1 MMKAA
6 RQLPSSLIKQTRIGS
21 AFADA
26 GLYPIRIKFMIFFQ
40 HPRGA
45 IRRHGLRQ
53 KFMTKQLI
61 VLFMMLLHFQSY
73 AKVQAQDKITLQR
86 RAISITEFLQVLES
100 KTDYRFVF
108 NQEVLASKGTVSI
121 NAKDESVTSVLQK
134 VLGAKG
140 ISFTEKESNLIVI
153 NNPAAQ
159 QRVSGEVKD
168 AEGNA
173 LVGVS
178 VRIKGTDR
186 GTSTD
191 QNGGYTLDVANGET
205 LTFSYIGFQSSEVRY
220 TGQQTI
226 QTTLEVAAE
235 GLDEIVVV
243 GYGTQRK
250 VNLTGSV
257 STVKAE
263 DIDRQ
268 IVGQSTQA
276 LQGLS
281 AGLTVTN
288 GSGQPGRDQGTLNIR
303 GVGTLNTSSPLI
315 LVDGIRYDNSI
326 SLNDID
332 ASDIESISVLKD
344 AAAASIYGVRAAN
357 GVILVTTKR
366 GAQGGTQVTYGNYFG
381 WQEAIRTPDY
391 VGAQDFMR
399 LVNQLN
405 TNVGNNPVY
414 NQERINAYNDPNR
427 DPNQFPD
434 NYWYGDILTGSG
446 FQQKHSMSL
455 AGGNEKNKYR
465 FSANYFDQAGLIRN
479 MDFNRLT
486 VRLNTDFKISDKL
499 NFNADISGRLSG
511 TDEPQASDGSAWF
524 QFGQATKINP
534 LESAKDENGNWRALR
549 GEHNVLRLQE
559 EGGIFSNNDRLFTTN
574 FRLNYLPV
582 EGLTLS
588 AVASNNFQNQYLTN
602 HTKRFTY
609 SNASSPIGRDQI
621 TKNAIGYINQNYQG
635 LAEYTKVINDHDFKV
650 LGGASYLGQRTDNLL
665 GTRFDMPNNNLTE
678 IDAGSPATQLT
689 EGTARE
695 YNLVSFFGRLNYA
708 YKGKYL
714 VEANIRRDGSS
725 RFSQGQRWGWFP
737 SASVGWR
744 VSEEAFMQDVT
755 FIQDLKIRGSYGRL
769 GNDAIGDY
777 PYQSNYI
784 LRSYPFGGILNPS
797 TGLEIY
803 PNSGLTWETT
813 DIANIGLDFTLF
825 NRLNVTLDVFDKQTN
840 DILLQLP
847 IPEAVGLEASFQ
859 NAASVR
865 NRGWELTMNYNH
877 PVNEDFRFNVA
888 LNLSDVKN
896 EILDLKGTDFNSTDN
911 NGLNLGNYV
920 GRPILSYYGYLV
932 DGIYQNDEQVANST
946 TLSGQVGPGDL
957 IYRDINGDGV
967 FDNTNDFTYLG
978 SNIPRLNYGLT
989 LGANYKGFDFSA
1001 FFQGVAKVDINTLNL
1016 ERAPINQDGNFR
1028 SNWLNAWTP
1037 ENMSADYPR
1046 LTPYQTNYQPSQF
1059 WVQSGAYLRLKNVT
1073 VGYKLPQ
1080 SVIGDS
1086 FIRNLRVFAGAQ
1098 NLFTLTSLPSDL
1110 DPESPN
1116 DSRYYPQVRTISFGL
1131 NANF

>member
-1 MMKAA
+1 MK
-6 RQLPSSLIKQTRIGS
+6 
-21 AFADA
+21 
-26 GLYPIRIKFMIFFQ
+26 
-40 HPRGA
+40 
-45 IRRHGLRQ
+45 
-53 KFMTKQLI
+53 LI
-61 VLFMMLLHFQSY
+61 VFFMLLLHLQSY
-73 AKVQAQDKITLQR
+73 AKVHAQNKITMQHR
-86 RAISITEFLQVLES
+86 SISITALLNTLES

-108 NQEVLASKGTVSI
+108 NQDALASKGTVNI
-121 NAKDESVTSVLQK
+121 NAKNESVINVLKK

-140 ISFTEKESNLIVI
+140 ISFTEMENNLIVI
-153 NNPAAQ
+153 NNPASQ

-168 AEGNA
+168 TEGNP

-191 QNGGYTLDVANGET
+191 QNGQYNLEVATGET
-205 LTFSYIGFQSSEVRY
+205 LTFSFIGFLPTEVRY

-226 QTTLEVAAE
+226 QTVLEVAAE

-257 STVKAE
+257 STVKSE
-263 DIDRQ
+263 DINRQ
-268 IVGQSTQA
+268 VVGQATQA

-281 AGLTVTN
+281 AGLTVTTN
-288 GSGQPGRDQGTLNIR
+288 SGQPGRDQGMLNIR
-303 GVGTLNTSSPLI
+303 GMGTLNDSSPLI

-332 ASDIESISVLKD
+332 ANDIENISVLKD

-366 GAQGGTQVTYGNYFG
+366 GAQGGTQVSYGNYFG
-381 WQEAIRTPDY
+381 WQEAIRTPDF
-391 VGAQDFMR
+391 VGAQSFMQ
-399 LVNQLN
+399 LVNQMN
-405 TNVGNNPVY
+405 TNAGNTPVY
-414 NQERINAYNDPNR
+414 NQDRINAYNDPNR
-427 DPNQFPD
+427 DMNQFPD
-434 NYWYGDILTGSG
+434 NYWFGDILTGSG

-465 FSANYFDQAGLIRN
+465 FSANYFDQAGLIKN

-486 VRLNTDFKISDKL
+486 IRLNTDFKISEKL

-511 TDEPQASDGSAWF
+511 RNEPQAAAGSAWF
-524 QFGQATKINP
+524 QFGQASRINP

-582 EGLTLS
+582 EGLMLS

-602 HTKRFTY
+602 HSKRFNY
-609 SNASSPIGRDQI
+609 VNASSPIGRDQI

-635 LAEYTKVINDHDFKV
+635 LAEYTKVINDHDFKF
-650 LGGASYLGQRTDNLL
+650 LGGASYLGQRTDDLL

-678 IDAGSPATQLT
+678 IDAGSEASQLAR
-689 EGTARE
+689 GTARE
-695 YNLVSFFGRLNYA
+695 YTLISFFGRVNYA
-708 YKGKYL
+708 FKGKYL
-714 VEANIRRDGSS
+714 LEANLRRDGSS
-725 RFSQGQRWGWFP
+725 RFSNGQRWGWFP

-744 VSEEAFMQDVT
+744 VSEEAFMQDVR
-755 FIQDLKIRGSYGRL
+755 FVQDLKIRASYGRL

-784 LRSYPFGGILNPS
+784 LRSYPFGGVLNPS
-797 TGLEIY
+797 TGLQIY

-813 DIANIGLDFTLF
+813 DIANLGLDFTLF
-825 NRLNVTLDVFDKQTN
+825 NRLNVTLDIFDKQTN

-865 NRGWELTMNYNH
+865 NRGWELSLNYNQ

-888 LNLSDVKN
+888 LNLSDVRN
-896 EILDLKGTDFNSTDN
+896 EILDLKGTDYNATDG
-911 NGLNLGNYV
+911 NGLNIGNYV
-920 GRPILSYYGYLV
+920 GRPIGSYYGYLV
-932 DGIYQNDEQVANST
+932 DGIYQNDAQVAGST

-967 FDNTNDFTYLG
+967 FDNTNDFAYLG
-978 SNIPRLNYGLT
+978 SNIPRFNYGLT

-1028 SNWLNAWTP
+1028 SAWLDAWTTD
-1037 ENMSADYPR
+1037 NAGSAYPR
-1046 LTPYQTNYQPSQF
+1046 LVPYQTNYQPSDF
-1059 WVQSGAYLRLKNVT
+1059 WVQSGAYVRLKNVT
-1073 VGYKLPQ
+1073 IGYKLPK
-1080 SVIGDS
+1080 SVIGNS
-1086 FIRNLRVFAGAQ
+1086 FISNLRLFAGAQ
-1098 NLFTLTSLPSDL
+1098 NLFTITSLPKDL

-1116 DSRYYPQVRTISFGL
+1116 DNRFYPQVRTISFGL